1 MAKIIKDEG
10 KIGLLERVAR
20 RLPVKSV
27 RFEKSKFEEH
37 DVYMAYGRG
46 EGDHWYAIWG
56 LRVGTQT
63 VARSA
68 IFGNALTRDQ
78 VRQALFDD
86 AVWFHKQADK
96 RHMHDEGW
104 WTSGRVK

>member
-1 MAKIIKDEG
+1 MSGIVKDEG
-10 KIGLLERVAR
+10 KIGLLERVAG
-20 RLPVKSV
+20 RLPVKKII
-27 RFEKSKFEEH
+27 FEKSKFRRH

-46 EGDHWYAIWG
+46 DGDIWYAIWG

-86 AVWFHKQADK
+86 AVWFHKEADK
-96 RHMHDEGW
+96 RHMTDEGW
-104 WTSGRVK
+104 WTSGRVE